1 MIFQNNSLAIAP
13 NAVSGSELKVGQ
25 FVLFVLAGVALIAL
39 SAKIQ
44 VPFFPVPMTLQTL
57 AIMGIAAAYGLRLG
71 VSTILAYLVAGFAGA
86 PVFAG
91 PIAGPA
97 YFMGPTAGFLLGFIV
112 IAAMV
117 GYAADKGIAKS
128 PAKLFATMLL
138 AADPASLERLK
149 TEPISAIY
157 VTTMQRTHQ
166 TAAPLAAHLGLVP
179 AVEADLRA
187 EDLEGGLLVGNSV
200 RGLVGGRLAG

>member
-128 PAKLFATMLL
+128 PAKLFGTMLFADIICFALGFIWLGFMFVSANTGTTLGAATAYGVVSQYFL
-138 AADPASLERLK
+138 ADFVK
-149 TEPISAIY
+149 IAI
-157 VTTMQRTHQ
+157 
-166 TAAPLAAHLGLVP
+166 AALMVP
-179 AVEADLRA
+179 AI
-187 EDLEGGLLVGNSV
+187 GKLLTK
-200 RGLVGGRLAG
+200 